1 MEEVLR
7 MEKNDFWK
15 GAALCV
21 VSALAWAIS
30 GPLSRL
36 SFAEGV
42 TPATVAFWRV
52 AISGA
57 CFLVH
62 AAALGQLR
70 PQRRDL
76 GAMLAFGLFN
86 VPVFFLS
93 FQVCIE
99 KSGSAMAVVLM
110 FTAPVW
116 VALFSRVLFHES
128 IGRRKLLPMAVAFA
142 GVALICLSGGSMG
155 GDVSWMGIGSGIVC
169 GLFYA
174 GHFVFFGW
182 WRRRYSSAA
191 MFAMTFIPAAA
202 VLAFFADPGP
212 ISALGWVGIAVPAVI
227 STYGA
232 YYLYGQS
239 LLILTPVQAAII
251 GNIEPVAATMLAW
264 WFWDENF
271 TVCGWAGSILVLGAV
286 AAMTLSRGRGA

>member
-1 MEEVLR
+1 

-36 SFAEGV
+36 CFAEGV

-116 VALFSRVLFHES
+116 VALFSRILFHES
-128 IGRRKLLPMAVAFA
+128 IGRRKRLHMAVACA
-142 GVALICLSGGSMG
+142 GVALI
-155 GDVSWMGIGSGIVC
+155 
-169 GLFYA
+169 
-174 GHFVFFGW
+174 
-182 WRRRYSSAA
+182 
-191 MFAMTFIPAAA
+191 
-202 VLAFFADPGP
+202 
-212 ISALGWVGIAVPAVI
+212 
-227 STYGA
+227 
-232 YYLYGQS
+232 
-239 LLILTPVQAAII
+239 
-251 GNIEPVAATMLAW
+251 
-264 WFWDENF
+264 
-271 TVCGWAGSILVLGAV
+271 
-286 AAMTLSRGRGA
+286 